1 MAGIKVPQYEI
12 FKIGTTQLKYNN
24 WDVTLS
30 KKEAHKFDQMIALF
44 EGTEFRLISKIL
56 NKPTNEIDFSDY
68 IVSVIIDKK
77 SHYGRVC
84 SKKGFFLNGKH
95 FRRFVGTTGG
105 LKNNTLLF
113 VNTDVLDEL
122 NRRCECNRDKSV
134 PLIPAKYEAYKALT
148 CSASQP
154 ICEPNGIL
162 VVSDT
167 ITQFKD
173 TVLRLDNTDDDAE
186 QPSLTLMEDAELE
199 NNATDGFNLCTY
211 DYMKRVSESLGL
223 DYVTSGVCLRNAWLK
238 GMMYPFPIV
247 EFAEKFNDGNY
258 LVEDIWGY
266 EHDLRDIDLI
276 LTESSLKLWKAYS
289 CIDEYVKSYRE
300 CGYGFSVTK
309 ISPKILDDTRELNYQ
324 YLQSYEFTDEDIE
337 ELCAPTVKY
346 LKDSF
351 CGDYESTVKF
361 LGINGNT
368 ERNTWQRA
376 LYISPYMMGDHQ
388 IIDSVHRMIKKKISE
403 AKIGRLLV
411 HGNYQ
416 IASGDPFIMMQHI
429 CGLEETGLLKAHECY
444 SSYWAEED
452 VDDIVVFRSPMTIH
466 NNIRRCKVRYG
477 EDMQYWY
484 RYMNGIMIMNSW
496 DTFCM
501 AENGCD

>member
-12 FKIGTTQLKYNN
+12 FKIGTTQLKYSN

-30 KKEAHKFDQMIALF
+30 KKEAHKFNQMIALF

-95 FRRFVGTTGG
+95 FLGDFRGTTGG

-186 QPSLTLMEDAELE
+186 QPTLTLMEDTEIE

-238 GMMYPFPIV
+238 GMMSPFPID
-247 EFAEKFNDGNY
+247 EFAE
-258 LVEDIWGY
+258 I
-266 EHDLRDIDLI
+266 
-276 LTESSLKLWKAYS
+276 
-289 CIDEYVKSYRE
+289 
-300 CGYGFSVTK
+300 
-309 ISPKILDDTRELNYQ
+309 Q
-324 YLQSYEFTDEDIE
+324 
-337 ELCAPTVKY
+337 
-346 LKDSF
+346 
-351 CGDYESTVKF
+351 
-361 LGINGNT
+361 
-368 ERNTWQRA
+368 
-376 LYISPYMMGDHQ
+376 
-388 IIDSVHRMIKKKISE
+388 
-403 AKIGRLLV
+403 
-411 HGNYQ
+411 
-416 IASGDPFIMMQHI
+416 
-429 CGLEETGLLKAHECY
+429 
-444 SSYWAEED
+444 
-452 VDDIVVFRSPMTIH
+452 
-466 NNIRRCKVRYG
+466 
-477 EDMQYWY
+477 
-484 RYMNGIMIMNSW
+484 
-496 DTFCM
+496 
-501 AENGCD
+501 